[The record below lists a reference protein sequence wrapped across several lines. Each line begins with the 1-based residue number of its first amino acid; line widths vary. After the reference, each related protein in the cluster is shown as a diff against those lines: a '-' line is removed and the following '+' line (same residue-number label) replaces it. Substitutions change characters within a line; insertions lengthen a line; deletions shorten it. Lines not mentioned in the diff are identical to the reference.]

1 MSIRFEAH
9 IDLFIEVD
17 LPDEFFIDEV
27 TGHPLTAAEY
37 ITRHLEEYREQIAKA
52 DGRCTQA
59 IAMEEDE
66 MYKEVKQ

>member
-1 MSIRFEAH
+1 MSVRFEANVT
-9 IDLFIEVD
+9 LCIEVD

-37 ITRHLEEYREQIAKA
+37 ITRHLEEYREQMAKA

-59 IAMEEDE
+59 IALEEDE
-66 MYKEVKQ
+66 E

>member
-1 MSIRFEAH
+1 MSIRFEAEITLH
-9 IDLFIEVD
+9 IEVD

-37 ITRHLEEYREQIAKA
+37 ITRHLDEYREQIAKA
-52 DGRCTQA
+52 DGQCTQA

-66 MYKEVKQ
+66 E

>member
-1 MSIRFEAH
+1 MSIRFEAEITLH
-9 IDLFIEVD
+9 IEVE

-37 ITRHLEEYREQIAKA
+37 ITRHLDEYREQIAKA

-59 IAMEEDE
+59 IALEEDE
-66 MYKEVKQ
+66 E

>member
-1 MSIRFEAH
+1 MSIKFEAR
-9 IDLFIEVD
+9 IDFFIEVD
-17 LPDEFFIDEV
+17 LPDEFFIDEI

-59 IAMEEDE
+59 IAMEDDEDE
-66 MYKEVKQ
+66 DC